1 MSKLRHETEGFNIKF
16 VQRGTS
22 SLSRS
27 PKANPTSSFSSV
39 DSEMPQ
45 KNIDQWKHKLMKA
58 EKELVDL
65 NSKAN
70 EALYRASKQ
79 KTKATTFGER
89 IPFLNFQLSQ
99 KRHNYIECYKHSGE
113 GNAKMKEERNKG
125 FEDFR
130 QVVKE
135 KEPNEPQWDS
145 ITV

>member
-1 MSKLRHETEGFNIKF
+1 
-16 VQRGTS
+16 
-22 SLSRS
+22 
-27 PKANPTSSFSSV
+27 
-39 DSEMPQ
+39 
-45 KNIDQWKHKLMKA
+45 MKA
-58 EKELVDL
+58 KKELVDL

-79 KTKATTFGER
+79 KTKATTSGER

-99 KRHNYIECYKHSGE
+99 KRRDHIECYKHSGE
-113 GNAKMKEERNKG
+113 ENAKMKEERHKG

-135 KEPNEPQWDS
+135 KEPNQPQWDS